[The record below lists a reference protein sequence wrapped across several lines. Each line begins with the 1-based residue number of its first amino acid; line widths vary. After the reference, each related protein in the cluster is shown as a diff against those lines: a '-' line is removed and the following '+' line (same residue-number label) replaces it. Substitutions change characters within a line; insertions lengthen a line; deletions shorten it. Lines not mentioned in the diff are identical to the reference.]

1 MYNYAVL
8 LMLSVGK
15 CADAFERNISGK
27 HYKFESF
34 RFFKISNGA
43 RSNLAFWLLRDCRMD
58 AIVMGDSVLPA

>member
-34 RFFKISNGA
+34 RF
-43 RSNLAFWLLRDCRMD
+43 LRFPTALVQILHFGFCG
-58 AIVMGDSVLPA
+58 IVAWMP